1 MSQRKSK
8 RNASPD
14 GAASSQ
20 PPVSAARPEG
30 QHAGVPVLVL
40 GVGGQGGALAMGL
53 EPPGPA
59 DAVQFRWID
68 GVLTL
73 YGGTPDGE
81 DLMVNDPPA
90 DEYAWA
96 DPVTA
101 RLLAN
106 RESLLGLF
114 EGRRAVVIVVAL
126 SVEGDVILATFL
138 AAMARRS
145 GAVVA
150 AVAVEPLPL
159 DALWSGPVGAGSRL
173 GLLHIN
179 AHATHIVS
187 GGAIAASL
195 GTGTPADQANDWL
208 MRSARRAI
216 RTALDFV
223 RQAPTFA

>member
-8 RNASPD
+8 RKANPG

-20 PPVSAARPEG
+20 PPVSAARPED
-30 QHAGVPVLVL
+30 QHTGVPVMVL
-40 GVGGQGGALAMGL
+40 GVGAQGGALAMGL
-53 EPPGPA
+53 EPPDPA

-81 DLMVNDPPA
+81 DLMVSDPPA

-126 SVEGDVILATFL
+126 SAEGDVILATFL

-159 DALWSGPVGAGSRL
+159 EALWSGPVGAGSRL

-195 GTGTPADQANDWL
+195 GTGTPADQAYDWL

-223 RQAPTFA
+223 RHAPTFA